1 MKKVVC
7 ALGIVATIS
16 SLSFAGGEIAPVVPV
31 PVPVVDEAFWYAGGA
46 LIYHRTF
53 ADDSGWFDDNV
64 KTQDETGG
72 LTVVAGYN
80 INEYLAVEGR
90 ITGTFFE
97 ESYSEST
104 NYSIF
109 LKPYYKFIDDERTIE
124 EEEDGFFS
132 VYALLGFGV
141 VKVKAT
147 DGTPPAHYEDI
158 GKTILDDSGFQ
169 WGLGLSYTFV
179 DRSDNESIEE
189 IHNGDVTIYI
199 EYVNL
204 ISDADIYS
212 RLYGYDSKYYSE
224 LSQDAVSV
232 GVTYRF

>member
-1 MKKVVC
+1 MMKKIVLSLVSVM
-7 ALGIVATIS
+7 ALS
-16 SLSFAGGEIAPVVPV
+16 SFAFAEGDIDSAVPA
-31 PVPVVDEAFWYAGGA
+31 PVVDEAFWYAGGA
-46 LIYHRTF
+46 LIYHRTY
-53 ADDSGWFDDNV
+53 SVKNGWFDDSPV
-64 KTQDETGG
+64 TQDETGG
-72 LTVVAGYN
+72 LTAIVGYN

-90 ITGTFFE
+90 ISGTFFKE
-97 ESYSEST
+97 DYSEST

-109 LKPYYKFIDDERTIE
+109 LKPYYKFIDDERTVE

-132 VYALLGFGV
+132 VYALLGFGS
-141 VKVKAT
+141 VKVKAA
-147 DGTPPAHYEDI
+147 DGNSPAHPEDI
-158 GKTILDDSGFQ
+158 GKTILDESSFQ

-189 IHNGDVTIYI
+189 IHDGDVTIYI

-212 RLYGYDSKYYSE
+212 SVYGYDPKYYNE
-224 LSQDAVSV
+224 LSQDAISV